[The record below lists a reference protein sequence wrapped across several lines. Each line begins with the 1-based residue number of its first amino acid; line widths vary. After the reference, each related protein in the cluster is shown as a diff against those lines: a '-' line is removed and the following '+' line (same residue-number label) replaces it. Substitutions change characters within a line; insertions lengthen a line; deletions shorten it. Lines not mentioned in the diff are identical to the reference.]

1 MNEKKSLFDILP
13 SAQIFLMGLI
23 FAFFGMTSIG
33 FFILLF
39 KYVL

>member
-13 SAQIFLMGLI
+13 SNQIFALGVV
-23 FAFFGMTSIG
+23 AFFSITSIG
-33 FFILLF
+33 FFVLLF

>member
-13 SAQIFLMGLI
+13 SNQIFGLGVVA
-23 FAFFGMTSIG
+23 AFFSITSIG
-33 FFILLF
+33 FFVLLF